1 MSESGFYWV
10 LGGVALYGAI
20 HSFLASHT
28 AKRLAERVFGHAA
41 RRFYRLGFVILAL
54 LTAPPLLLLP
64 LLLPD
69 RPLYSIP
76 PPWVYLTLALQGL
89 ALLGLF
95 VAIRQTGSAAFLGLQ
110 QITRPQPLITRA
122 GPDQLV
128 TVGVYR
134 LVRHPIYMFS
144 FILIWLMPVVTW
156 NILALMLGLTLYTF
170 IGVLFEERKLSAE
183 FGAAYE
189 AYRRRTPMVFPRLFP
204 RRERFS

>member
-1 MSESGFYWV
+1 MAESSFFWV
-10 LGGVALYGAI
+10 LAGVALYGTI
-20 HSFLASHT
+20 HSLLASHA
-28 AKRLAERVFGHAA
+28 AKRLAERAFGCAA

-76 PPWVYLTLALQGL
+76 SPWVYLTLTLQGL
-89 ALLGLF
+89 AMLGLLA
-95 VAIRQTGSAAFLGLQ
+95 AIRQTGTAAFLGLR
-110 QITRPQPLITRA
+110 QIARPQPLISRA

-134 LVRHPIYMFS
+134 FVRHPIYTFS

-183 FGAAYE
+183 FGPAYE

-204 RRERFS
+204 RR